1 MNVGTLAKV
10 TRTYESRYFSRAVDY
25 AQDQLMGRTHYVDPQ
40 TLRYHHSRVISARP
54 LFDGALFCI
63 IESAAKDD
71 ENTARGFRPVV
82 FDVFGFIVFRP
93 DLNGM
98 ATTSAKAEKML
109 RDWLESFGLAAYY
122 REAIEKEQRENERQ
136 AARLA
141 EALAA

>member
-10 TRTYESRYFSRAVDY
+10 ARTYESRYFFRAVDY

-40 TLRYHHSRVISARP
+40 TLRYHHARVISARP

-71 ENTARGFRPVV
+71 ENTERGFRPVV
-82 FDVFGFIVFRP
+82 FDVFGSVVFHP
-93 DLNGM
+93 NLDEM
-98 ATTSAKAEKML
+98 TTTSAKAEKML
-109 RDWLESFGLAAYY
+109 RDWLESFDLAAYY
-122 REAIEKEQRENERQ
+122 REAIKKEQRETERH
-136 AARLA
+136 AAQLI

>member
-1 MNVGTLAKV
+1 M
-10 TRTYESRYFSRAVDY
+10 
-25 AQDQLMGRTHYVDPQ
+25 DPQ